1 MVAMPHLTCKYRFET
16 KRVARG
22 MKCFGPGSMPTLL
35 VAAMLAAAS
44 PAGAQTALTRNQVQ
58 HLLRRFAFSA
68 PPAAVTATLA
78 AGIAPWLAAQENWT
92 ALDDSNTGL
101 ETLPTALVGGGYPDG
116 NIFERAVMQHM
127 LLTPRQLQAKMEL
140 HWLDHFAVGLE
151 KVGDP
156 AIMYHYDQTVRAN
169 ALGNFETLLTAVAQ
183 EPAMLVWLDNNN
195 NAGPVANENFAREC
209 MQLYTMGL
217 YQLNDDGTKLLGADG
232 QPIANYTQP
241 EVQEIAKAITGYSIA
256 VDYSNN
262 NPQTR
267 FSVQYNASRH
277 YTGTLRFFGRKRDIP
292 NDATALAA
300 VMHVIAT
307 QPAVAPFM
315 ATELLQRFVTEH
327 PSPTYVSNIA
337 TVWRATES
345 KPDQIAQVITAIV
358 NDPEFLTSY
367 HDMGKQPAEL
377 VLDTLRALPGAM
389 QSTSNTTPGSSLLW
403 ELSNLNQQLFYSPS
417 VFSFYRPGAL
427 NTLTNTGSVL
437 TRTSVFANI
446 TNADPANSYTD
457 TYIDIP
463 ALRAAMGVKHAS
475 GIATY
480 LLDALLD
487 GGTPAQQTLIQDF
500 LGYTPSDNQVRGA
513 IWLILNSPDFAV
525 N

>member
-1 MVAMPHLTCKYRFET
+1 MKYSGFRL
-16 KRVARG
+16 RAA
-22 MKCFGPGSMPTLL
+22 LL
-35 VAAMLAAAS
+35 VITAALAAS

-78 AGIAPWLAAQENWT
+78 SGIAPWVAAQENWS

-101 ETLPTALVGGGYPDG
+101 ETLPTALVGGGYPDW

-183 EPAMLVWLDNNN
+183 EPAMLIWLDNNN

-217 YQLNDDGTKLLGADG
+217 YQLGDDGAPLLGATG
-232 QPIANYTQP
+232 APLANYSQP
-241 EVQEIAKAITGYSIA
+241 EVQEVAKAITGYSVS
-256 VDYSNN
+256 VDWTDN

-267 FSVQYNASRH
+267 FSVQYVPSNH
-277 YTGTLRFFGRKRDIP
+277 YTGTLHFFGRTQAIP
-292 NDATALAA
+292 NDATAIAA
-300 VMHVIAT
+300 VMHVIARR
-307 QPAVAPFM
+307 PAVAPFM

-327 PSPTYVSNIA
+327 PSQAYVSNIA
-337 TVWRATES
+337 AVWRATQD

-367 HDMGKQPAEL
+367 HDMGRQPAEL

-389 QSTSNTTPGSSLLW
+389 QLTAETTPGSSLLW
-403 ELSNLNQQLFYSPS
+403 ELSSLGQQLFYSPS

-427 NTLTNTGSVL
+427 NALTNTGSL
-437 TRTSVFANI
+437 LSRTGVFANI
-446 TNADPANSYTD
+446 TNADPANPYTD
-457 TYIDIP
+457 TYVDIP
-463 ALRAAMGVKHAS
+463 GLRTAMGVTHAA

-487 GGTPAQQTLIQDF
+487 GGSPAQQKLIAGY
-500 LGYTPSDNQVRGA
+500 LGATPSDNQLRGA
-513 IWLILNSPDFAV
+513 IWLILNSPDYAV